1 MFSRLYIHIPWC
13 LSKCGYCA
21 FNSRPLEPQQL
32 EQTCT
37 LLLREME
44 LAATAYPHNQPL
56 RSVYFG
62 GGTPSLLGPE
72 QIRRL
77 ITHSRNLFGHSNP
90 IEITLEANPGTVS
103 QTSLSGYQQAGV
115 TRISLGAQSFNNR
128 MLQALGR
135 RHTAA
140 ETRSAFQLVQQTGF
154 SSIGLDLICG
164 LPNQTMT
171 DWQQDLQEALTLQ
184 PDHLSVYGL
193 TIEDNTP
200 FSSRYPEASP
210 ELPDDD
216 LIATMLEEADRVL
229 GAADYEHYEIANFAR
244 PGCRSQHNCGYW
256 QRDGYLG
263 IGPGAHSFLR
273 QNWGLRWGNQSDYAT
288 WAAAIQD
295 SSLAATELQELTRED
310 ALSEYI
316 FLGLRMADGI
326 SLASFVEQFGQ
337 RLEQRFAAE
346 IQQLRQA
353 GLLTCNDD
361 QLALTK
367 QGMLLSNQVFVRFL

>member
-21 FNSRPLEPQQL
+21 FNSRPLEAQQL

-72 QIRRL
+72 QISRL
-77 ITHSRNLFGHSNP
+77 ITHSRDLFGHSNP

-103 QTSLSGYQQAGV
+103 QNSLSGYQQAGV
-115 TRISLGAQSFNNR
+115 TRLSLGAQSFNNR
-128 MLQALGR
+128 TLQTLGR

-140 ETRSAFQLVQQTGF
+140 ETCNAFQLAQQAGF

-164 LPNQTMT
+164 LPEQTMV
-171 DWQQDLQEALTLQ
+171 DWQQDLATALALQ

-193 TIEDNTP
+193 TIEEETP
-200 FSSRYPEASP
+200 FAGRYPAGSDA
-210 ELPDDD
+210 LPDHD
-216 LIATMLEEADRVL
+216 LSASMLEETDSRL
-229 GAADYEHYEIANFAR
+229 TAAGYDHYEIANFAR
-244 PGCRSQHNCGYW
+244 PGCRSRHNCGYW

-273 QNWGLRWGNQSDYAT
+273 QDWGIRWGNQGDFET
-288 WAAAIQD
+288 WAAAIQNN
-295 SSLAATELQELTRED
+295 SLAATEQQELTRED

-326 SLASFVEQFGQ
+326 SLDGFAAEFGQ
-337 RLEQRFAAE
+337 RLEHRFSEA
-346 IQQLRQA
+346 IHQLQQA
-353 GLLTCNDD
+353 GLLTCSQDR
-361 QLALTK
+361 LCLTK
-367 QGMLLSNQVFVRFL
+367 RGMLLSNQVFVRFL